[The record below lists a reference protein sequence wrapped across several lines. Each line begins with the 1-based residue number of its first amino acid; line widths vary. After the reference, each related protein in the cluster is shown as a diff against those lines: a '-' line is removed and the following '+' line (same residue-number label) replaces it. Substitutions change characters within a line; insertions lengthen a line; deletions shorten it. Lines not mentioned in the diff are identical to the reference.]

1 METEKT
7 TSVKISTHSPFQK
20 LKVVAIGQVLAEDT
34 FDWITEEKIKGPM
47 QKILKETN
55 EDLQE
60 FKRVL
65 EGLGVEVHQPEPL
78 DRSILGNKQQ
88 IPHVPL
94 QPRDVFLTLGNKC
107 YQQNTHQVYDY
118 MKDIVHEDC
127 LVDLFNEVYGPG
139 GASFEGHE
147 LISGANSVKLGKHI
161 IMPADGEKGDVH
173 PDRPMFDHI
182 IDKWKQLGYEIIQTD
197 EVGHT
202 DGIISFIKP
211 GAFMRVGK
219 SPQQEKELLDKW
231 DRLEL
236 GEQGSVLLSNS
247 KWMQE
252 KSLVNGRWWI
262 DGEQDNPQ
270 LHKFINDW
278 CDHWVGYVAETV
290 FDINTLGVSE
300 ECILVSSYN
309 KEVFDFMK
317 KHKVEPIIVPLRH
330 RYFWDGGLHC
340 CSLDLVREG
349 DREDYIS

>member
-1 METEKT
+1 MSEKIK
-7 TSVKISTHSPFQK
+7 VSTHSPFQK
-20 LKVVAIGQVLAEDT
+20 LTAVVIGQGLSEDV
-34 FDWITEEKIKGPM
+34 FDWITEDKIKGPM
-47 QKILKETN
+47 QKILCETN
-55 EDLQE
+55 EDMGE

-65 EGLGVEVHQPEPL
+65 ESLGVKVFQPAPL
-78 DRSILGNKQQ
+78 KREQVIDSDGHT

-94 QPRDVFLTLGNKC
+94 QPRDIFLTLGNTC
-107 YQQNTHQVYDY
+107 YQQNTHGVYDY

-127 LVDLFNEVYGPG
+127 LVDLFNKVYGPG

-147 LISGANSVKLGKHI
+147 LISGANSMKLGKHI
-161 IMPADGEKGDVH
+161 IMPADGEEGFVH
-173 PDRPMFDHI
+173 PDRPMFKHI
-182 IDKWKQLGYEIIQTD
+182 TDKWKQQGYEIIQTD

-219 SPQQEKELLDKW
+219 SPPQEKELLANW

-236 GEQGSVLLSNS
+236 GEQGWMHPSMN

-252 KSLVNGRWWI
+252 KSMVNGRWWI

-270 LHKFINDW
+270 LHKFVNDW
-278 CDHWVGYVAETV
+278 CDHWVGYCAETV
-290 FDINTLGVSE
+290 FDVNALGVSE
-300 ECILVSSYN
+300 ECMLVSSYN
-309 KEVFDFMK
+309 KEVFDFLK

-340 CSLDLVREG
+340 CSVDLVREG